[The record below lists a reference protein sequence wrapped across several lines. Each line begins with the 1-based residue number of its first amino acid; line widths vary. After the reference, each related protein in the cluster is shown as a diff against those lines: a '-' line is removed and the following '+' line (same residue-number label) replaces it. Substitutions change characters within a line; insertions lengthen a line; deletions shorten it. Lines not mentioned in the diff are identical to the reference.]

1 LKPTAASRVPERG
14 YQGETGAFGPNR
26 ALRACC
32 PLASFAYFPSLESR
46 PSETVS
52 FERKSKTRPAEF
64 SAGLASLTKQ
74 IYFFFLLYGVSARGR
89 LVRNLPS

>member
-1 LKPTAASRVPERG
+1 MNFSAASRVPERG

-32 PLASFAYFPSLESR
+32 PMASFAYFPSLESR
-46 PSETVS
+46 PSETIS

-64 SAGLASLTKQ
+64 SAGLVSLTKQ
-74 IYFFFLLYGVSARGR
+74 TYFFFLLYGVSARGR